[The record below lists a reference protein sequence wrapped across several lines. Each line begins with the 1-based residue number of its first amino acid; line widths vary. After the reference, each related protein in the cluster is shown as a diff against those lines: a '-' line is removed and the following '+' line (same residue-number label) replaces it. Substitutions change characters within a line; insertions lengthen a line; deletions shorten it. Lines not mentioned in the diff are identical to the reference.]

1 MFKYDSTHGIFK
13 GTIKV
18 VDESILEIN
27 GKRVQVTSKRY
38 HISQSNMMFYSNGIV
53 YFFMIIFVG

>member
-13 GTIKV
+13 GTVKV

-27 GKRVQVTSKRY
+27 GKRVQVTLKRY

-53 YFFMIIFVG
+53 YFFAIKFVG